1 MREKPKRQENKLA
14 NRRPVQDAVI
24 LLGHGSR
31 VPEAGK
37 SMEKVAEGLKRKYG
51 YAIVEICYLSR
62 LGPHFPEIFEKCV
75 KQGADCV
82 VIIPY
87 FLHEGL
93 HIVLDIPSMIQKTAA
108 RFPDVRVVLGKNL
121 GFDDV
126 LVDLVEKRISDSRQE
141 CDVRD
146 VVLPPKNKYPVPE
159 GQYEFVPM
167 TPEDAAK
174 YLDLNEDDHC

>member
-1 MREKPKRQENKLA
+1 MVEKTKRQENSLLKP
-14 NRRPVQDAVI
+14 RVTQDAVI

-37 SMEKVAEGLKRKYG
+37 SMEKVAVGLKRKYG
-51 YAIVEICYLSR
+51 YAIVEVCYLSR
-62 LGPHFPEIFEKCV
+62 LGPHFPEIFDKCV

-126 LVDLVEKRISDSRQE
+126 LVDLVEKRIVDSRQN
-141 CDVRD
+141 CDVREIA
-146 VVLPPKNKYPVPE
+146 LPSKNEYPVPE
-159 GQYEFVPM
+159 GQCEFVPM
-167 TPEDAAK
+167 PPEEAAK
-174 YLDLNEDDHC
+174 YIGFNEDDHC

>member
-1 MREKPKRQENKLA
+1 MLEKPKRQENSLPKP
-14 NRRPVQDAVI
+14 RVTRDAVI

-37 SMEKVAEGLKRKYG
+37 SMEKVAAGLKRKYG
-51 YAIVEICYLSR
+51 YAIVEVCYLSR
-62 LGPHFPEIFEKCV
+62 LGPHFPEIFDKCV
-75 KQGADCV
+75 KQSADCV

-126 LVDLVEKRISDSRQE
+126 LVDLVEKRIVDSRQN
-141 CDVRD
+141 CDVRE
-146 VVLPPKNKYPVPE
+146 VALPSKNEYPVPE

-167 TPEDAAK
+167 PPEEAAK
-174 YLDLNEDDHC
+174 YIGLNEDDHC

>member
-1 MREKPKRQENKLA
+1 MREKSKSQDNEVVK
-14 NRRPVQDAVI
+14 RRPVQDAVI

-51 YAIVEICYLSR
+51 YAIVEVCYLSR
-62 LGPHFPEIFEKCV
+62 LGPHFPEIFKKCV
-75 KQGADCV
+75 KRGADCV

-108 RFPDVRVVLGKNL
+108 RFPGVRVVLGKNL
-121 GFDDV
+121 GLDDV
-126 LVDLVEKRISDSRQE
+126 LVDLVEKRICDSRQGR
-141 CDVRD
+141 DVRD
-146 VVLPPKNKYPVPE
+146 MVLPSKSKYPVPE
-159 GQYEFVPM
+159 GQYEFVPLP
-167 TPEDAAK
+167 PEEAAK
-174 YLDLNEDDHC
+174 YLDLNEDDH

>member
-1 MREKPKRQENKLA
+1 MREKSKNKRNNLP
-14 NRRPVQDAVI
+14 NRTPVRDAVI

-37 SMEKVAEGLKRKYG
+37 SMEKVALGLKRKYG
-51 YAIVEICYLSR
+51 YSIVEVCYLSR
-62 LGPHFPEIFEKCV
+62 LGPHFPEIFDKCV

-93 HIVLDIPSMIQKTAA
+93 HIVLDIPYMIQKTAA
-108 RFPDVRVVLGKNL
+108 RFPQVKVVLGKNL

-126 LVDLVEKRISDSRQE
+126 LVDLVEKRIVDSRRN

-146 VVLPPKNKYPVPE
+146 MVLPSKSKYPVPE
-159 GQYEFVPM
+159 GQYEFVRM
-167 TPEDAAK
+167 APEEATK
-174 YLDLNEDDHC
+174 YLSSNEDDHC

>member
-1 MREKPKRQENKLA
+1 MHEKSKRHENYLP
-14 NRRPVQDAVI
+14 NRTDVQDAVI

-37 SMEKVAEGLKRKYG
+37 SMEKVALGLKRKYG
-51 YAIVEICYLSR
+51 YAIVEVCYLSR

-75 KQGADCV
+75 QQGAHCV

-108 RFPDVRVVLGKNL
+108 RFPGVRVVLGKNL

-126 LVDLVEKRISDSRQE
+126 LVDLVEKRIADSRQS

-146 VVLPPKNKYPVPE
+146 MTLPSKNQYPVPE

-167 TPEDAAK
+167 PPEEAAK
-174 YLDLNEDDHC
+174 YIDLNEDDHC